1 MKKPAIIGSRKY
13 IDKPFWVLFIFLIVI
28 AIIALFSA
36 GSKLTFDP
44 EGSTLGPILSQMMFI
59 AFGVG
64 LAYCVQL
71 LPTWLLRLAG
81 YVIFAF
87 SFLCILVMLVPGNPF
102 VVNMHEAGRWINI
115 FGIQF
120 QPSELTKLGLI
131 IVVAD
136 QLGRIKTDEDY
147 KQRFFWTLGLTVV
160 TCLMIMTSNMS
171 TAVLLAGIVFLMWFL
186 ARIPWHYLAI
196 TAGTAVALLV
206 LFYFAIEFIYVRP
219 QKELDGPFKRAITQV
234 KRVDDMITAIKTPD
248 AEFKLTDKNR
258 QPSIA
263 KVAVWRG
270 GKTPFG
276 VGPGNS
282 RERDFLSYAYAD
294 FIFAII
300 VEETGIV
307 GAGVLIFIYLAILF
321 RACFTSSK
329 YEDYSAMIMTM
340 GLALMITCQ
349 AFVSMA
355 VSVGLGPVTGQPLP
369 MISKGGTSVIVTSL
383 YFGIMMAVAREQ
395 TELRNRV
402 DESVRES
409 IADAPQITL

>member
-1 MKKPAIIGSRKY
+1 MNKPSFIGSRKY
-13 IDKPFWVLFIFLIVI
+13 IDKPFWVLFIALII
-28 AIIALFSA
+28 WAIISLFSA
-36 GSKLTFDP
+36 GS
-44 EGSTLGPILSQMMFI
+44 TLSYKSSALAPITQQVLFI

-81 YVIFAF
+81 YVIFGF
-87 SFLCILVMLVPGNPF
+87 SFLCLMVMLIPGNPF
-102 VVNMHEAGRWINI
+102 VVNMNEAGRWIEI
-115 FGIQF
+115 FGFQF

-136 QLGRIKTDEDY
+136 QLGRIKTPEDC
-147 KQRFFWTLGLTVV
+147 KKRFFWTLGLTLV
-160 TCLMIMTSNMS
+160 TCVIIMTSNMS
-171 TAVLLAGIVFLMWFL
+171 TAVLLAGIVFLLWFL
-186 ARIPWHYLAI
+186 ARIPWPYLTI
-196 TAGTAVALLV
+196 TAGSALALLV
-206 LFYFAIEFIYVRP
+206 IFYFSIELIYVRP
-219 QKELDGPFKRAITQV
+219 KKDLDGPFKRAITQV
-234 KRVDDMITAIKTPD
+234 KRVDDLITAINTPS

-329 YEDYSAMIMTM
+329 YEDFSAMIMTM

-409 IADAPQITL
+409 IANAPQVTL

>member
-1 MKKPAIIGSRKY
+1 MNKPSFIGSRKY
-13 IDKPFWVLFIFLIVI
+13 IDKPFWVLFIALIVW
-28 AIIALFSA
+28 AIISLFSA
-36 GSKLTFDP
+36 SSLLSYKTSP
-44 EGSTLGPILSQMMFI
+44 LGPIMQQIIFI
-59 AFGVG
+59 AMGVG
-64 LAYCVQL
+64 LAYFVQL
-71 LPTWLLRLAG
+71 LPTWVLRLAG
-81 YVIFAF
+81 YVIFGF
-87 SFLCILVMLVPGNPF
+87 SFICLMVMLVPGNPF
-102 VVNMHEAGRWINI
+102 VVNMHEAGRWIEI
-115 FGIQF
+115 FGFQF

-136 QLGRIKTDEDY
+136 QLGRIQTPEDY
-147 KQRFFWTLGLTVV
+147 KKRFYWTLGLTLV
-160 TCLMIMTSNMS
+160 TCVAIMTSNMS
-171 TAVLLAGIVFLMWFL
+171 TAVLLAGIVFLMWFI
-186 ARIPWHYLAI
+186 ARVPWPYLTI
-196 TAGTAVALLV
+196 TAGSAVAFML
-206 LFYFAIEFIYVRP
+206 LFYFVVEFAYVRP
-219 QKELDGPFKRAITQV
+219 KKDLEGPFKRAITQV
-234 KRVDDMITAIKTPD
+234 KRVDDLITAHKTPD

-263 KVAVWRG
+263 KVAVMRG

-282 RERDFLSYAYAD
+282 RERDFLSLAYAD

-329 YEDYSAMIMTM
+329 YKDFSAMMMTM

-349 AFVSMA
+349 AFISMA
-355 VSVGLGPVTGQPLP
+355 VAVGLGPVTGQPLP

-395 TELRNRV
+395 TQLKTTV
-402 DESVRES
+402 DESTRASQEN
-409 IADAPQITL
+409 APQITL